1 MTVEQAYQR
10 YQHQVSVVERHKKS
24 HRKQVW
30 SQLLWDE
37 TDGRCVYCGQHTPT
51 EDRTVEHVIPR
62 ALGGKAH
69 VSNLMP
75 ACRVCNNHKP
85 NVIPPTLYC
94 KDLLMFFYVLAKE
107 ITAHQY
113 YSLTNRKSH

>member
-1 MTVEQAYQR
+1 MSVEVAYEHY
-10 YQHQVSVVERHKKS
+10 YQLLSQTARHKKS

-30 SQLLWDE
+30 RHVLWSE
-37 TDGRCVYCGQHTPT
+37 TDGRCVYCGQHTAI
-51 EDRTVEHVIPR
+51 EDRTVEHVIPK
-62 ALGGKAH
+62 AKGGKSH

-85 NVIPPTLYC
+85 NEVPPTLYC

-107 ITAHQY
+107 ITAHKFAVDKP
-113 YSLTNRKSH
+113 SL